1 MAKPS
6 LSPRPASRNPYSG
19 EGGRGI
25 EGEGF
30 LESLIR
36 NQSHQ
41 CCVQHIDSF
50 RLVRMKLS
58 DDHVVTI
65 AKALA
70 DKTRLRILSEIARGK
85 SITCGEAE
93 EIAGLSQPT
102 VSHHL
107 KVLFDAGLLITTKKG
122 RHVNISVNKKAFDQ
136 FSEMIARSM
145 KR

>member
-1 MAKPS
+1 
-6 LSPRPASRNPYSG
+6 
-19 EGGRGI
+19 
-25 EGEGF
+25 
-30 LESLIR
+30 
-36 NQSHQ
+36 
-41 CCVQHIDSF
+41 
-50 RLVRMKLS
+50 MKLS
-58 DDHVVTI
+58 DEHVVTV